1 MPKAK
6 NGVLIEVDVAT
17 KIFLTQLPEFSKFC
31 LMDIDDRHLFIEEKT
46 LEFVKSKVTQF
57 KEDCTKS

>member
-17 KIFLTQLPEFSKFC
+17 KILLTQLPEFSKFC

-46 LEFVKSKVTQF
+46 LEFVKSKVT
-57 KEDCTKS
+57 